1 MIINRVKNGGM
12 FNMKKSIKLLFVL
25 ALFAVLL
32 VGCSSKKEEDK
43 AVDKGKAEDSIT
55 ITGVNG
61 EVILDKPAKKVVVL
75 EWTYAEDL
83 LAVGVQPIGMA
94 DIQEYHNWVNI
105 DAELSKDV
113 ADVGGRQEPNL
124 EAIAAL
130 EPDLI
135 IGTSFRHD
143 GMIADLEKI
152 APTVI
157 FNPYPEDEKMDL
169 YQEMTTTF
177 NEIAKAVDKTDEAK
191 QVLAD
196 LDIKYAE
203 ATDKIND
210 ANLKTKDVILTLA
223 YSGPQAPEI
232 RVFTPNS
239 MASIILGKI
248 GLNNIHVPDQFEVFG
263 SSTYNVEGLTKYEDA
278 NYLYSVQSEDNIYE
292 NQFKDNA
299 VWKNLNFVKEDR
311 LYDLGGDTW
320 LYGGPLSAETLLNKI
335 TSTMVSK

>member
-1 MIINRVKNGGM
+1 
-12 FNMKKSIKLLFVL
+12 MKKYLKPLL
-25 ALFAVLL
+25 ALALVSVLL
-32 VGCSSKKEEDK
+32 IGCSSKKEDK
-43 AVDKGKAEDSIT
+43 AVGTEKMEESIT

-61 EVILDKPAKKVVVL
+61 EVKLDKPAKKIVVL

-94 DIQEYHNWVNI
+94 DIEEYHNWVNI
-105 DAELSKDV
+105 DAELSGDV
-113 ADVGGRQEPNL
+113 VNVGGRQEPNL

-169 YQEMTTTF
+169 YQEMITTF
-177 NEIAKAVDKTDEAK
+177 NEVAKAVDKTKEAEQVLVDLDAKYEEAK
-191 QVLAD
+191 
-196 LDIKYAE
+196 
-203 ATDKIND
+203 TKIDN

-223 YSGPQAPEI
+223 YTGPQAPEV

-239 MASIILGKI
+239 MASIMLGKI
-248 GLNNIHVPDQFEVFG
+248 GLNNIHVPDQFEMYG

-278 NYLYSVQSEDNIYE
+278 NYLYIVQDNDNIYE
-292 NQFKDNA
+292 KQLKDNA

-311 LYDLGGDTW
+311 LYELGGDTW

-335 TSTMVSK
+335 TTTMVNQ

>member
-1 MIINRVKNGGM
+1 
-12 FNMKKSIKLLFVL
+12 MKKSLKSLLIL

-32 VGCSSKKEEDK
+32 VGCSSKEEDK
-43 AVDKGKAEDSIT
+43 AVDEGKAEESIT
-55 ITGVNG
+55 VTGVNG
-61 EVILDKPAKKVVVL
+61 EVTLDNPAKKVVVL

-143 GMIADLEKI
+143 GMVADLEKI

-169 YQEMTTTF
+169 YQEMITTF
-177 NEIAKAVDKTDEAK
+177 NEIAKAVDKKDEAK

-196 LDIKYAE
+196 LDVKYEE
-203 ATDKIND
+203 AKTTIDN
-210 ANLKTKDVILTLA
+210 AGLKTKDVVLTLA
-223 YSGPQAPEI
+223 YTGAQAPEI

-239 MASIILGKI
+239 MASIMLEKI
-248 GLNNIHVPDQFEVFG
+248 GLNNIHIPDQFELYG

-278 NYLYSVQSEDNIYE
+278 NYLYIVQNDDNIYE
-292 NQFKDNA
+292 KQLKDNA

>member
-1 MIINRVKNGGM
+1 
-12 FNMKKSIKLLFVL
+12 MKKSLKSLLVL

-43 AVDKGKAEDSIT
+43 AVDNGKAEKSIT

-61 EVILDKPAKKVVVL
+61 EVTLDKPAKKVVVL

-83 LAVGVQPIGMA
+83 LAVGVQPAGMA
-94 DIQEYHNWVNI
+94 DIEEYHNWVNI
-105 DAELSKDV
+105 DVELSDDV
-113 ADVGGRQEPNL
+113 VNVGGRQEPNL
-124 EAIAAL
+124 EAIAEL

-169 YQEMTTTF
+169 YQEMITTF

-196 LDIKYAE
+196 LDVKYEE
-203 ATDKIND
+203 AKTTIDN
-210 ANLKTKDVILTLA
+210 AGLKTKDVVLTLA
-223 YSGPQAPEI
+223 YTGPQAPEV

-239 MASIILGKI
+239 MASIMLEKI
-248 GLNNIHVPDQFEVFG
+248 GLNNIHIPDQFEVFG

-278 NYLYSVQSEDNIYE
+278 NYLYIVQDDDNIYE
-292 NQFKDNA
+292 KQLKDNA

-320 LYGGPLSAETLLNKI
+320 LYGGPLSAETLLDKI

>member
-1 MIINRVKNGGM
+1 MIINEKINGGM
-12 FNMKKSIKLLFVL
+12 FKMKKSLKSLLVL

-32 VGCSSKKEEDK
+32 VGCSSKGEDK
-43 AVDKGKAEDSIT
+43 AIDKGKAEGNIT

-61 EVILDKPAKKVVVL
+61 EVTLDGPAKKIVVL

-169 YQEMTTTF
+169 YQEMITTF
-177 NEIAKAVDKTDEAK
+177 NEIAKAVDKKDEAK

-196 LDIKYAE
+196 LDVRYEE
-203 ATDKIND
+203 AKTTIDN
-210 ANLKTKDVILTLA
+210 AGLKTKDVVLTLA
-223 YSGPQAPEI
+223 YTGAQAPEI

-239 MASIILGKI
+239 MASIMLEKI
-248 GLNNIHVPDQFEVFG
+248 GLKNIHIPDQFELYG

-278 NYLYSVQSEDNIYE
+278 NYLYIVQNDDNIYE
-292 NQFKDNA
+292 KQLKDNA

>member
-1 MIINRVKNGGM
+1 
-12 FNMKKSIKLLFVL
+12 MKKSIKALLVLTIFAVVL
-25 ALFAVLL
+25 A
-32 VGCSSKKEEDK
+32 GCSSKKEEDK
-43 AVDKGKAEDSIT
+43 AVENEKADASIT

-61 EVILDKPAKKVVVL
+61 EVTLNKPAKKVVVL

-83 LAVGVQPIGMA
+83 LAVGVQPVGMA
-94 DIQEYHNWVNI
+94 DIEEYHNWVNI

-157 FNPYPEDEKMDL
+157 FNPYPEDEKIDL

-191 QVLAD
+191 QVLTD
-196 LDIKYAE
+196 LDTKYAE
-203 ATDKIND
+203 ATEKINE

-223 YSGPQAPEI
+223 YTGPQAPEI

-263 SSTYNVEGLTKYEDA
+263 SSTYNVEGLTKYENA

-292 NQFKDNA
+292 KQLKDNA
-299 VWKNLNFVKEDR
+299 VWKNLDFVKEDR

-335 TSTMVSK
+335 TSAMVSK

>member
-1 MIINRVKNGGM
+1 
-12 FNMKKSIKLLFVL
+12 MKKSLKSLLFL

-43 AVDKGKAEDSIT
+43 AIDKGKAEGNIT

-61 EVILDKPAKKVVVL
+61 EVTLDEPAKKIVVL

-83 LAVGVQPIGMA
+83 LAVGIQPIGMA

-169 YQEMTTTF
+169 YQEMITTF
-177 NEIAKAVDKTDEAK
+177 NEIAKAVDKKDEAK

-196 LDIKYAE
+196 LDVKYEE
-203 ATDKIND
+203 AKKTIDSAD
-210 ANLKTKDVILTLA
+210 LKTKDVVLTLA

-239 MASIILGKI
+239 MASIILSKI

-263 SSTYNVEGLTKYEDA
+263 SSTYNVEGLTKYENA

>member
-1 MIINRVKNGGM
+1 MN
-12 FNMKKSIKLLFVL
+12 KSLKLLLVL

-32 VGCSSKKEEDK
+32 VGCSSKKDEDK
-43 AVDKGKAEDSIT
+43 AVDKGKTEGNIT

-61 EVILDKPAKKVVVL
+61 EVTLKEPAKKVVVL

-94 DIQEYHNWVNI
+94 DIEEYHNWVNI
-105 DAELSKDV
+105 DVELSKDV

-169 YQEMTTTF
+169 YQEMITTF
-177 NEIAKAVDKTDEAK
+177 NEIAKVVDKKDEAK

-196 LDIKYAE
+196 LDKKYEQAKTTIDN
-203 ATDKIND
+203 AG
-210 ANLKTKDVILTLA
+210 LKTKDVVLTLA
-223 YSGPQAPEI
+223 YTGPQAPEV

-239 MASIILGKI
+239 MASIMLEKI
-248 GLNNIHVPDQFEVFG
+248 GLNNIHIPDQFELYG

-278 NYLYSVQSEDNIYE
+278 NYLYIVQADDNIYE
-292 NQFKDNA
+292 KQLKDNA

>member
-1 MIINRVKNGGM
+1 M
-12 FNMKKSIKLLFVL
+12 
-25 ALFAVLL
+25 
-32 VGCSSKKEEDK
+32 
-43 AVDKGKAEDSIT
+43 
-55 ITGVNG
+55 
-61 EVILDKPAKKVVVL
+61 

-83 LAVGVQPIGMA
+83 LAVGVQPAGMA
-94 DIQEYHNWVNI
+94 DIEEYHNWVNI
-105 DAELSKDV
+105 DVELSDDV
-113 ADVGGRQEPNL
+113 VNVGGRQEPNL
-124 EAIAAL
+124 EAIAEL

-169 YQEMTTTF
+169 YQEMITTF
-177 NEIAKAVDKTDEAK
+177 NEIAKAVDKKDEAK

-196 LDIKYAE
+196 LDVKYKE
-203 ATDKIND
+203 AKTTIDN
-210 ANLKTKDVILTLA
+210 AGLKTKDVVLTLA
-223 YSGPQAPEI
+223 YTGPQAPEI

-239 MASIILGKI
+239 MASIMLEKI
-248 GLNNIHVPDQFEVFG
+248 GLNNIHIPDQFELYG

-278 NYLYSVQSEDNIYE
+278 NYLYIVQDDDNIYE
-292 NQFKDNA
+292 KQLKDNA

>member
-1 MIINRVKNGGM
+1 M
-12 FNMKKSIKLLFVL
+12 
-25 ALFAVLL
+25 
-32 VGCSSKKEEDK
+32 
-43 AVDKGKAEDSIT
+43 T
-55 ITGVNG
+55 
-61 EVILDKPAKKVVVL
+61 LDKPAKKVVVL

-83 LAVGVQPIGMA
+83 LAVGVQPAGMA
-94 DIQEYHNWVNI
+94 DIEEYHNWVNI
-105 DAELSKDV
+105 DVELSDDV
-113 ADVGGRQEPNL
+113 VNVGGRQEPNL
-124 EAIAAL
+124 EAIAEL

-169 YQEMTTTF
+169 YQEMITTF
-177 NEIAKAVDKTDEAK
+177 NEIAKAVDKKDEAK

-196 LDIKYAE
+196 LDVKYEE
-203 ATDKIND
+203 AKTTIDN
-210 ANLKTKDVILTLA
+210 AGLKTKDVVLTLA
-223 YSGPQAPEI
+223 YTGAQAPEI

-239 MASIILGKI
+239 MASIMLEKI
-248 GLNNIHVPDQFEVFG
+248 GLNNIHIPDQFELYG

-278 NYLYSVQSEDNIYE
+278 NYLYIVQNDDNIYE
-292 NQFKDNA
+292 KQLKDNA

-320 LYGGPLSAETLLNKI
+320 LYGGPLPAETLLDKI

>member
-1 MIINRVKNGGM
+1 
-12 FNMKKSIKLLFVL
+12 MKKSLKSLLVL

-43 AVDKGKAEDSIT
+43 TVDNGNAEKSIT

-61 EVILDKPAKKVVVL
+61 EVTLDKPAKKVVVL

-83 LAVGVQPIGMA
+83 LAVGVQPAGMA
-94 DIQEYHNWVNI
+94 DIEEYHNWVNI
-105 DAELSKDV
+105 DVELSDDV
-113 ADVGGRQEPNL
+113 VNVGGRQEPNL
-124 EAIAAL
+124 EAIAEL

-169 YQEMTTTF
+169 YQEMITTF
-177 NEIAKAVDKTDEAK
+177 NEIAKAVDKKDEAK

-196 LDIKYAE
+196 LDVKYEE
-203 ATDKIND
+203 AKTTIDN
-210 ANLKTKDVILTLA
+210 AGLKTKDVVLTLA
-223 YSGPQAPEI
+223 YTGAQAPEI

-239 MASIILGKI
+239 MASIMLEKI
-248 GLNNIHVPDQFEVFG
+248 GLNNIHIPDQFELYG

-278 NYLYSVQSEDNIYE
+278 NYLYIVQNDDNIYE
-292 NQFKDNA
+292 KQLKDNA

-320 LYGGPLSAETLLNKI
+320 LYGGPLSAETLLDKI

>member
-1 MIINRVKNGGM
+1 
-12 FNMKKSIKLLFVL
+12 MKKSIKALLVLTIFAVVL
-25 ALFAVLL
+25 A
-32 VGCSSKKEEDK
+32 GCSSKKEEDK
-43 AVDKGKAEDSIT
+43 AVENEKADASIT

-61 EVILDKPAKKVVVL
+61 EVTLNKPAKKVVVL

-83 LAVGVQPIGMA
+83 LAVGVQPVGMA
-94 DIQEYHNWVNI
+94 DIEEYHKWVNI

-157 FNPYPEDEKMDL
+157 FNPYPEDEKIDL

-177 NEIAKAVDKTDEAK
+177 NEIAKAVNKTDEAK
-191 QVLAD
+191 QVLTD
-196 LDIKYAE
+196 LDTKYAE
-203 ATDKIND
+203 ATEKIND

-223 YSGPQAPEI
+223 YTGPQAPEI

-263 SSTYNVEGLTKYEDA
+263 SSTYNVEGLTKYENA
-278 NYLYSVQSEDNIYE
+278 NYLYSVQSEDNIYDK
-292 NQFKDNA
+292 QLKDNA
-299 VWKNLNFVKEDR
+299 VWKNLDFVKEDR

>member
-1 MIINRVKNGGM
+1 
-12 FNMKKSIKLLFVL
+12 MKKYLKSLLVL
-25 ALFAVLL
+25 ALVSVLL
-32 VGCSSKKEEDK
+32 IGCSSKKEEDK
-43 AVDKGKAEDSIT
+43 VAGTEKVGESIT

-61 EVILDKPAKKVVVL
+61 EVTLDKPAKKVVVL

-83 LAVGVQPIGMA
+83 LAVGVQPVGMA
-94 DIQEYHNWVNI
+94 DIEEYHNWVNI
-105 DAELSKDV
+105 DAKLSEDV
-113 ADVGGRQEPNL
+113 VNVGGRQEPNL

-169 YQEMTTTF
+169 YQEMITTF
-177 NEIAKAVDKTDEAK
+177 NEIAKAVDKTEEAK
-191 QVLAD
+191 QVLVD
-196 LDIKYAE
+196 LDAKYEE
-203 ATDKIND
+203 AKAKIDN

-223 YSGPQAPEI
+223 YTGPQAPEV

-239 MASIILGKI
+239 MASIMLEKI
-248 GLNNIHVPDQFEVFG
+248 GLNNIHVPDQFELYG

-278 NYLYSVQSEDNIYE
+278 NYLYIVQDNDNIYE
-292 NQFKDNA
+292 KQLKDNA
-299 VWKNLNFVKEDR
+299 VWKNLNFVKEER

-335 TSTMVSK
+335 TTTMVNQ

>member
-1 MIINRVKNGGM
+1 
-12 FNMKKSIKLLFVL
+12 MKKSLKSLLIL

-32 VGCSSKKEEDK
+32 VGCSSKGEDK
-43 AVDKGKAEDSIT
+43 AVDKGKAEGNIT

-61 EVILDKPAKKVVVL
+61 EVTLDKPAKKVVVL

-83 LAVGVQPIGMA
+83 LALGVQPIGMA

-169 YQEMTTTF
+169 YQEMISTF
-177 NEIAKAVDKTDEAK
+177 NEIAKAVDKKDEAK

-196 LDIKYAE
+196 LDVKYEE
-203 ATDKIND
+203 AKTTIDN
-210 ANLKTKDVILTLA
+210 AGLKTKDVVLTLA
-223 YSGPQAPEI
+223 YTGAQAPEI

-239 MASIILGKI
+239 MASIMLEKI
-248 GLNNIHVPDQFEVFG
+248 GLNNIHIPDQFELYG

-278 NYLYSVQSEDNIYE
+278 NYLYIVQNDDNIYE
-292 NQFKDNA
+292 KQLKDNA

>member
-1 MIINRVKNGGM
+1 MKN
-12 FNMKKSIKLLFVL
+12 SIKSLFIL

-43 AVDKGKAEDSIT
+43 AVDKGEVEDSIT
-55 ITGVNG
+55 IAGVNG
-61 EVILDKPAKKVVVL
+61 EVTLDKPAKKVVVL

-157 FNPYPEDEKMDL
+157 FNPYPEDEKIDL

-191 QVLAD
+191 QVLTD
-196 LDIKYAE
+196 LDTKYAE
-203 ATDKIND
+203 ATEKIND

-263 SSTYNVEGLTKYEDA
+263 SSTFNVEGLTKYENA
-278 NYLYSVQSEDNIYE
+278 NYLYSVQSEDNVYE
-292 NQFKDNA
+292 KQFKNNA

-320 LYGGPLSAETLLNKI
+320 LYGGPLSAETLLDKI

>member
-1 MIINRVKNGGM
+1 M
-12 FNMKKSIKLLFVL
+12 
-25 ALFAVLL
+25 
-32 VGCSSKKEEDK
+32 
-43 AVDKGKAEDSIT
+43 T
-55 ITGVNG
+55 
-61 EVILDKPAKKVVVL
+61 LDKPAKKVVVL

-83 LAVGVQPIGMA
+83 LAVGVQPAGMA
-94 DIQEYHNWVNI
+94 DIEEYHNWVNI
-105 DAELSKDV
+105 DAELSDDV
-113 ADVGGRQEPNL
+113 VNVGGRQEPNL

-169 YQEMTTTF
+169 YQEMITTF

-196 LDIKYAE
+196 LDAKYEE
-203 ATDKIND
+203 AKTTIDN

-223 YSGPQAPEI
+223 YTGPQAPEV

-239 MASIILGKI
+239 MASIMLEKI
-248 GLNNIHVPDQFEVFG
+248 GLNNIHMPDQFEVYG

-278 NYLYSVQSEDNIYE
+278 NYLYIVQDDDNIYE
-292 NQFKDNA
+292 KQLKDNA